1 MALLVILGR
10 LGTKKFRCET
20 RLLRSPSLP
29 PRFRMSGITGQGV
42 IDAALQV
49 PFSFEHNEII
59 VQATI
64 GQKGPYAMLLDT
76 DTNPSVVSLAL
87 ARSSGLALRKIGG
100 QVSGGGADRPD
111 LYLTKLTGVGLHGS
125 PPKDLQAIAIDLD
138 QMSSRLGTTIDG
150 VLGHDFL
157 SGNVVEIDY
166 PNRLLR
172 IGKRPTS
179 SVPVVA
185 RLPFRYDGDSSSLVV
200 DGVMVNGNKVSAT
213 IDTGSDGTFKFT
225 PAAVDSLRL
234 TEAARNGTPD
244 ASVGYNGIAHNT
256 LGRVEEIVIGDIRLR
271 SAEVVFFGKG
281 TGRDRKPW
289 GVNIGNGFLRDYIVT
304 VDYSRKLIT
313 LQRP

>member
-1 MALLVILGR
+1 MSNR
-10 LGTKKFRCET
+10 LGT
-20 RLLRSPSLP
+20 S
-29 PRFRMSGITGQGV
+29 
-42 IDAALQV
+42 
-49 PFSFEHNEII
+49 
-59 VQATI
+59 
-64 GQKGPYAMLLDT
+64 
-76 DTNPSVVSLAL
+76 
-87 ARSSGLALRKIGG
+87 
-100 QVSGGGADRPD
+100 
-111 LYLTKLTGVGLHGS
+111 
-125 PPKDLQAIAIDLD
+125 
-138 QMSSRLGTTIDG
+138 IDG

-179 SVPVVA
+179 SVPIVA
-185 RLPFRYDGDSSSLVV
+185 RLPFRYDDDSSSLVI

-213 IDTGSDGTFKFT
+213 IDTGSDGTFKLT

-256 LGRVEEIVIGDIRLR
+256 LGRIEEIVIGDIRLR

-304 VDYSRKLIT
+304 VDYSRKVIT

>member
-1 MALLVILGR
+1 MRNTVVAFLLPAAALSYVAR
-10 LGTKKFRCET
+10 
-20 RLLRSPSLP
+20 
-29 PRFRMSGITGQGV
+29 TGQGV
-42 IDAALQV
+42 IDAAPQI

-59 VQATI
+59 VRATI

-100 QVSGGGADRPD
+100 HVGGGGADRPD
-111 LYLTKLTGVGLHGS
+111 VYLTKLTAVSLNGS

-166 PNRLLR
+166 PKRLLL

-179 SVPVVA
+179 SMPVVA
-185 RLPFRYDGDSSSLVV
+185 RLPFRYDGDSSSLVI
-200 DGVMVNGNKVSAT
+200 DGVRVNGNKVPAT
-213 IDTGSDGTFKFT
+213 IDTGSDGTFKLT
-225 PAAVDSLRL
+225 PAAVDSLGL

-244 ASVGYNGIAHNT
+244 VSVGYNGIAHNT
-256 LGRVEEIVIGDIRLR
+256 LGHVEEILIGDIRLHPV
-271 SAEVVFFGKG
+271 EVVFFGEG